1 MQVPGKLK
9 KKKLPQSKVLQ
20 TIVCCLKNRKY
31 PHVLYWFNEI
41 RQEFIIRFVHKNN
54 SEWKVDDLELFIELD
69 KLSKKYEEYKQDKDY
84 DTKCKGRCRA
94 NLLKLVN
101 KGYITFIEDI
111 PNGSTTLKKY
121 KINVK
126 VIPSIKNSN
135 DSKRSKGSNDNALC
149 RYKSIDGIAD
159 NEVKFKTE
167 TQPNEQSHCL
177 CLPKF
182 QPIIVYVNLLLG
194 DAPISNF
201 GMMSTNSDTDG
212 KSVNQ
217 NGNIE
222 SMNVSGTNPCY
233 ATSEYS
239 GLQNNTN
246 VLNGYQFGISTNSTG
261 SPMIEMSNS
270 NSDTDAKLVNPNGNI
285 ESMNV
290 NGADTCY
297 AISEYNGL
305 QNNMNV
311 HDGLQNNMNVH
322 DGLQN
327 NMNVHDGLQ
336 NNMNVHDGLQNNMN
350 VHDGLQNN
358 MNVHDGL
365 QNNMNVHDG
374 LQNNMNVHDGY
385 EFGISTNSTE
395 SPMFDMSNNN
405 SDTDGKT
412 VNQNGNIESMNV
424 NRADACYP
432 ISEYNGLQNNINMY
446 SEYQIGIISTN
457 STESP
462 MIDTRNNSDVDG
474 KAINRKGNENIES
487 MNVNGA
493 DACYSISKYNGL
505 QNMNV
510 YNGLQSNVKVH
521 NGYQL
526 GISTNSTASLLIDK
540 RNNSDTDGK
549 LVNPNEDLESMD
561 VNEADTC
568 YSISE
573 YSGLQNNINVH
584 NAYQNEGCNIN
595 DIAVPSSPMNAMDI
609 LNNLSSDWY
618 SDFDKDIVNPFQQDS
633 LFSCNV
639 NFSSNHLFEESG
651 CLLSDEARSFVI

>member
-1 MQVPGKLK
+1 MDSCEVPGKLK

-246 VLNGYQFGISTNSTG
+246 VLNGYQ
-261 SPMIEMSNS
+261 
-270 NSDTDAKLVNPNGNI
+270 
-285 ESMNV
+285 
-290 NGADTCY
+290 
-297 AISEYNGL
+297 
-305 QNNMNV
+305 
-311 HDGLQNNMNVH
+311 
-322 DGLQN
+322 
-327 NMNVHDGLQ
+327 
-336 NNMNVHDGLQNNMN
+336 
-350 VHDGLQNN
+350 
-358 MNVHDGL
+358 
-365 QNNMNVHDG
+365 
-374 LQNNMNVHDGY
+374 
-385 EFGISTNSTE
+385 FGISTNSTE